1 MLSHATVGA
10 RLNRRKRPI
19 LRNLISGNENYSC
32 SPKTPENSMEQVW
45 SRCANFELIPSP
57 EALPSYFLLHNFGE
71 AEDPE
76 NDLLTDQEL
85 LKLNG
90 PNRLIAFLADLAMNE
105 KAGRALHWTG
115 NGLEFVI
122 VNTKLV
128 SKLWGNRKRNT
139 KDMNYSKLS
148 RAMRDKYKSATSG
161 GQLEK
166 RPGLHTYAFTIQAYN
181 ALKNH
186 TGKNIEDLT
195 MFAKNVGRK
204 RREVLTG

>member
-1 MLSHATVGA
+1 M
-10 RLNRRKRPI
+10 
-19 LRNLISGNENYSC
+19 
-32 SPKTPENSMEQVW
+32 
-45 SRCANFELIPSP
+45 
-57 EALPSYFLLHNFGE
+57 
-71 AEDPE
+71 
-76 NDLLTDQEL
+76 
-85 LKLNG
+85 NG

-166 RPGLHTYAFTIQAYN
+166 RPGNNLIS
-181 ALKNH
+181 
-186 TGKNIEDLT
+186 
-195 MFAKNVGRK
+195 
-204 RREVLTG
+204 